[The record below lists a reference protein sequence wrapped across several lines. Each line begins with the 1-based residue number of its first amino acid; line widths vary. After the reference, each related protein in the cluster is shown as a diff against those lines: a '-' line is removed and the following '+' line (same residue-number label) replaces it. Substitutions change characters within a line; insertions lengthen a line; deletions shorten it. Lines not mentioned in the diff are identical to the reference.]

1 MKDQA
6 ILELA
11 DALSH
16 AGVLPARL
24 TDNRDEVM
32 MEKSRSRSRS
42 GIRDPEASGSKKK
55 RVAKKQGNS

>member
-16 AGVLPARL
+16 AGVLPPRL

-32 MEKSRSRSRS
+32 ME
-42 GIRDPEASGSKKK
+42 
-55 RVAKKQGNS
+55 

>member
-16 AGVLPARL
+16 AGVLPTQL
-24 TDNRDEVM
+24 SNNRDEMM

-42 GIRDPEASGSKKK
+42 GIRDSEANKK
-55 RVAKKQGNS
+55 RVAKKQVNS